1 MGCTNGTSWR
11 FNGILGVHTGIY
23 IYTHTYTIIYTHI
36 YMMIT
41 TPTLQQTL
49 NILPNRGLDKKFSP
63 TIAKMGSFSGSIL
76 VVSTVNG
83 EKTSTYCGI
92 YKASN
97 FATR

>member
-1 MGCTNGTSWR
+1 
-11 FNGILGVHTGIY
+11 
-23 IYTHTYTIIYTHI
+23 
-36 YMMIT
+36 MMIT

-83 EKTSTYCGI
+83 EKTSPHIAGYI
-92 YKASN
+92 RP
-97 FATR
+97 ATLQQGDTQEK